1 MSDEPRQFRMPSL
14 QKDGIEAYCE
24 AHTSPEPP
32 HLAAVAERT
41 RREVR
46 GAQMM
51 VGQLEGHFL
60 AFLVHMIRP
69 AHVLEIGTFT
79 GYSALAMA
87 AALPPGGRITTL
99 DLDPKHVAIAREH
112 IAASPYADRIEVIQG
127 PAIESLKSLPGPFDL
142 VFIDAD
148 KAGYRAYYEDVL
160 PKLSPHGVIAV
171 DNVLWSGRVVDE
183 TAEDHDTEAIRSF
196 NDYVAGDERV
206 VCAML
211 PVRDGVLLVR
221 RK

>member
-1 MSDEPRQFRMPSL
+1 MPDEPRQFRMPSL

-99 DLDPKHVAIAREH
+99 DLDPKHVALAREH
-112 IAASPYADRIEVIQG
+112 IAASPYADRIEVIEG
-127 PAIESLKSLPGPFDL
+127 PAIESLTSLPGPFDL

-183 TAEDHDTEAIRSF
+183 TAEDHDTEAIRTF